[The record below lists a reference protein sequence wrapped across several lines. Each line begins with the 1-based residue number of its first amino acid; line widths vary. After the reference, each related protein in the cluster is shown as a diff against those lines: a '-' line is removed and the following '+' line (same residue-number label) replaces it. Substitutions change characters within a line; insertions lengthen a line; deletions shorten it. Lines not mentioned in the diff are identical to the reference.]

1 MNIDRLTPDGA
12 ILEELGV
19 RLARTRKRQGH
30 SQEALAKQA
39 GIGVATLRRI
49 EDGRDSQLGS
59 WLKILKA
66 LELASS
72 IEGLLPESVP
82 SPRAEVLAGQKRR
95 RTKRSSK
102 AFEWGDEAS

>member
-1 MNIDRLTPDGA
+1 MNIDRLTPDEA
-12 ILEELGV
+12 ILEELGS

-30 SQEALAKQA
+30 SQEALATQA

-66 LELASS
+66 LGMEGS
-72 IEGLLPESVP
+72 IEGLLPESVA
-82 SPRAEVLAGQKRR
+82 SPRAEVLSGKRR
-95 RTKRSSK
+95 RRNKRSSK
-102 AFEWGDEAS
+102 AFEWGDERA